1 MAEAFQR
8 LLLAIDASPGHA
20 PVVAQGLALARA
32 QHAAVHLLAVGG
44 SELRLATAEAYVPR
58 AVYREVDAALRQCL
72 AEAARQLRRA
82 GLRPR
87 IELAQGEASAA
98 IIASARRIDADLIVL
113 GHRQRSLFERLFDPS
128 VAQHVLDR
136 TRCSVLIARAG

>member
-1 MAEAFQR
+1 MCSRPRRQR
-8 LLLAIDASPGHA
+8 PTILTSGA
-20 PVVAQGLALARA
+20 PADGRP
-32 QHAAVHLLAVGG
+32 VG
-44 SELRLATAEAYVPR
+44 TPPPR
-58 AVYREVDAALRQCL
+58 SVLPRRRHRRRYA
-72 AEAARQLRRA
+72 LRRA

-87 IELAQGEASAA
+87 IDLAQGEASAA